1 MNKKCG
7 IILFDEKKESYL
19 LVYGKKS
26 QKWGFP
32 KGHMEFGETPQET
45 ALREFYE
52 ETGYSLKN
60 VDLDKTFMVK
70 NNTYFL
76 INVCEV
82 ENHLIQ
88 KKKYIP
94 DNKEIQ
100 FFEWISLVNLLNMD
114 VFSCN
119 FGLKAF
125 ILNLKR
131 KTDHFSK
138 MRPLVAV
145 KVNETTR
152 MK

>member
-7 IILFDEKKESYL
+7 IILFDEKKKSYL

-32 KGHMEFGETPQET
+32 KGHMEVGETPQET

-52 ETGYSLKN
+52 ETGYCLQN
-60 VDLDKTFMVK
+60 VKLNKTFLVK

-76 INVCEV
+76 INIHQE

-88 KKKYIP
+88 KTKYIP

-100 FFEWISLVNLLNMD
+100 FFQWIPAVNLLNMD
-114 VFSCN
+114 IFTCN

-125 ILNLKR
+125 IFNLKR
-131 KTDHFSK
+131 NTDHCSQ
-138 MRPLVAV
+138 MRPIIAV
-145 KVNETTR
+145 KS
-152 MK
+152 KS